1 MCIRD
6 RDCATGDFV
15 TFIDSDDYIEQGM
28 LSYMNELTNNLNVEL
43 FMFNYYL
50 DEPEGRIR
58 KKNETINDDEL
69 IILNKRDLV
78 RVIFEDKLTAIIAC
92 TKLYSMKLFV
102 DTRFPMKRRFEDLFI
117 FFDIVDV
124 YKRQE
129 EEAMIR
135 TLCGERHHMGLS
147 RGLVRN
153 GSFRAVNGPL
163 AGKEALIRKL
173 DLHKRIAVL
182 NLKPV
187 KENKDI
193 WAGIEILP
201 GE

>member
-1 MCIRD
+1 
-6 RDCATGDFV
+6 
-15 TFIDSDDYIEQGM
+15 M
-28 LSYMNELTNNLNVEL
+28 LLPVQ
-43 FMFNYYL
+43 
-50 DEPEGRIR
+50 P
-58 KKNETINDDEL
+58 
-69 IILNKRDLV
+69 
-78 RVIFEDKLTAIIAC
+78 
-92 TKLYSMKLFV
+92 
-102 DTRFPMKRRFEDLFI
+102 
-117 FFDIVDV
+117 
-124 YKRQE
+124 E

-193 WAGIEILP
+193 WRELRFCPENRIRQNYAVFIKLVGHMKTR
-201 GE
+201 

>member
-1 MCIRD
+1 MILRVVGNGS
-6 RDCATGDFV
+6 RQRLGAQRRV
-15 TFIDSDDYIEQGM
+15 TPPLPPFR
-28 LSYMNELTNNLNVEL
+28 
-43 FMFNYYL
+43 
-50 DEPEGRIR
+50 GRT
-58 KKNETINDDEL
+58 KK
-69 IILNKRDLV
+69 
-78 RVIFEDKLTAIIAC
+78 
-92 TKLYSMKLFV
+92 
-102 DTRFPMKRRFEDLFI
+102 
-117 FFDIVDV
+117 
-124 YKRQE
+124 
-129 EEAMIR
+129 R

-153 GSFRAVNGPL
+153 GSVRAVNGPL

>member
-1 MCIRD
+1 MYSVGWYVLHCKS
-6 RDCATGDFV
+6 GQ
-15 TFIDSDDYIEQGM
+15 E
-28 LSYMNELTNNLNVEL
+28 
-43 FMFNYYL
+43 
-50 DEPEGRIR
+50 
-58 KKNETINDDEL
+58 ETIIRSCKHHLSKPALDDAFQISYE
-69 IILNKRDLV
+69 R
-78 RVIFEDKLTAIIAC
+78 
-92 TKLYSMKLFV
+92 MKKYLGEWHV
-102 DTRFPMKRRFEDLFI
+102 DTYRMFPDYVFLQSSRPELLLKELKQYRDITDVLAQEDMLLP
-117 FFDIVDV
+117 V
-124 YKRQE
+124 QPE